1 MLLYRLLLAPLTCA
15 AFTLAAQTVDFSGT
29 WVFNPAKGQNLGMM
43 AQMGMTLNLSQTQNE
58 LIEKIDAT
66 MMGQRQV
73 QEVRLKLDGKPAANE
88 NYMGEK
94 STTVTNWDGPK
105 LVTTWTTPGAL
116 AGSTHVSIET
126 FSLSENGR
134 TLTARTSRAGKP
146 DVVMV
151 YDKK

>member
-1 MLLYRLLLAPLTCA
+1 MLCRVVLALLTA
-15 AFTLAAQTVDFSGT
+15 AVVMPASQSADFSGT
-29 WVFNPAKGQNLGMM
+29 WVFNPAKSQNLGMM
-43 AQMGMTLNLSQTQNE
+43 AQMEMTAIIHQDQSE

-73 QEVRLKLDGKPAANE
+73 QEIRLALDGKPVPNE

-94 STTVTNWDGPK
+94 SITVTRWDGPK
-105 LVTTWTTPGAL
+105 LITTWTTPGAVP
-116 AGSTHVSIET
+116 GSTHTSTET
-126 FSLSENGR
+126 RSLSPGGQALIVR
-134 TLTARTSRAGKP
+134 TLRAGKP